1 MKSIRV
7 RDGVVP
13 LTQLKAKTAEVVRR
27 VQDTGRPVLV
37 TRHGRSVAVL
47 LSVGAFEEYQ
57 ETMENAALQR
67 AVDAAERQ
75 IARGEHVEQD
85 QAEAMMDRLLDR
97 G

>member
-1 MKSIRV
+1 MRSLRV
-7 RDGVVP
+7 RDDVLP
-13 LTQLKAKTAEVVRR
+13 LTELKAKTAEVIRQ
-27 VQDTGRPVLV
+27 VQESGRPVLL

-75 IARGEHVEQD
+75 IGRGQHVEHD
-85 QAEAMMDRLLDR
+85 EAQALMDRLLDR
-97 G
+97 A

>member
-1 MKSIRV
+1 
-7 RDGVVP
+7 
-13 LTQLKAKTAEVVRR
+13 
-27 VQDTGRPVLV
+27 
-37 TRHGRSVAVL
+37 
-47 LSVGAFEEYQ
+47 
-57 ETMENAALQR
+57 MENAALQR